1 MCPVTAIMCAIE
13 QFLPRIVAPVA
24 RIECRFVKGIFKFF
38 IEEKNIFC
46 VHTTVLSLKTAFNL
60 VKIHLLFRIMI
71 LIQ

>member
-1 MCPVTAIMCAIE
+1 MAQIMAVIGHKSE
-13 QFLPRIVAPVA
+13 
-24 RIECRFVKGIFKFF
+24 FF
-38 IEEKNIFC
+38 IEEKNIFL

>member
-1 MCPVTAIMCAIE
+1 MARTTPRPVY
-13 QFLPRIVAPVA
+13 FN
-24 RIECRFVKGIFKFF
+24 FF
-38 IEEKNIFC
+38 IEEKNIFL